1 MHFYSVFNED
11 YKVRTEKLSF
21 LLTLYVKFFN
31 YLCSMINVRK
41 NLKAIIVERG
51 LSQKQIAFE
60 CGMKESALSTWLSS
74 DNDASLRKTSEIC
87 EAMGISIV
95 DALTYP
101 QRYIPEDSINPAC
114 EECKKKDEI
123 IENLSELLRR
133 YKAEAKQK
141 PKKE

>member
-1 MHFYSVFNED
+1 M
-11 YKVRTEKLSF
+11 
-21 LLTLYVKFFN
+21 
-31 YLCSMINVRK
+31 
-41 NLKAIIVERG
+41 
-51 LSQKQIAFE
+51 
-60 CGMKESALSTWLSS
+60 STWLSS

-101 QRYIPEDSINPAC
+101 IRYIPEDSINPTC

-123 IENLSELLRR
+123 IDYLTELLRR
-133 YKAEAKQK
+133 YKAESKLK